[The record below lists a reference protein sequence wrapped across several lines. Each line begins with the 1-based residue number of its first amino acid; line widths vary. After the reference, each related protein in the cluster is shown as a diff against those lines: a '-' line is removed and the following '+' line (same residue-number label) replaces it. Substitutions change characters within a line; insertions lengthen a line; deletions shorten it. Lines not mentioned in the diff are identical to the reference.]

1 MIQTAIEK
9 NLTKVID
16 LLHLEVE
23 NESPNHN
30 VEPGSESHFKVVV
43 VSDEFIEKR
52 LVQRH
57 QMVYRILKDEMT
69 KIHAIAIHAFTRDEW
84 QEKTGQD
91 LKSPNCL
98 GGEN

>member
-1 MIQTAIEK
+1 MIQTEIEN
-9 NLTKVID
+9 NLTNEMD

-57 QMVYRILKDEMT
+57 QMIYRILKEQMT
-69 KIHAIAIHAFTRDEW
+69 KIHAIAIHAFTKDEW
-84 QEKTGQD
+84 RKK
-91 LKSPNCL
+91 LVRS
-98 GGEN
+98 

>member
-1 MIQTAIEK
+1 MA
-9 NLTKVID
+9 
-16 LLHLEVE
+16 
-23 NESPNHN
+23 
-30 VEPGSESHFKVVV
+30 
-43 VSDEFIEKR
+43 
-52 LVQRH
+52 
-57 QMVYRILKDEMT
+57 YRIFKDEMT

>member
-1 MIQTAIEK
+1 MIQTEIEN
-9 NLTKVID
+9 NLTNGME

-52 LVQRH
+52 
-57 QMVYRILKDEMT
+57 
-69 KIHAIAIHAFTRDEW
+69 
-84 QEKTGQD
+84 
-91 LKSPNCL
+91 
-98 GGEN
+98 

>member
-1 MIQTAIEK
+1 MIQTEIEN
-9 NLTKVID
+9 NLID
-16 LLHLEVE
+16 GMELLHLEIE

-57 QMVYRILKDEMT
+57 QMIYRILKEQMT
-69 KIHAIAIHAFTRDEW
+69 KIHAIAIHAFTKDEW

-91 LKSPNCL
+91 LNSPNCL